1 MLHASRE
8 RERTNLPDRFAN
20 FARLPFAT
28 EEISYREAKTELN
41 DSVITK
47 VSTLIYRAS
56 LKGMYIFKYGST
68 GKQRVLPE
76 YSRSAGNGRFRL
88 NAHNP
93 GKAFYWISVL
103 YSLSLI
109 FTAKLLIWIFL
120 CRIGSDRQK
129 EQNGKP
135 AIRPS
140 RRVLS
145 IFCPPS
151 PHFTRDRT
159 KPQVEEV
166 LDGSTQAG
174 MSGTEWLLGL
184 DKVKQ
189 GYVKLLKNGMSR
201 ITFQAIR

>member
-1 MLHASRE
+1 M
-8 RERTNLPDRFAN
+8 
-20 FARLPFAT
+20 
-28 EEISYREAKTELN
+28 
-41 DSVITK
+41 
-47 VSTLIYRAS
+47 
-56 LKGMYIFKYGST
+56 
-68 GKQRVLPE
+68 
-76 YSRSAGNGRFRL
+76 
-88 NAHNP
+88 
-93 GKAFYWISVL
+93 

-166 LDGSTQAG
+166 LDGPTQAG

-189 GYVKLLKNGMSR
+189 GYVKLLKLPFKPSGSNAGSSFYYHANWCTFIKPSCKFPRGRAIEGGTITRRAQNDKKNWGSNWQRYNAPYSKGKWIIHLKGLPWILKR
-201 ITFQAIR
+201 IIRYFCSH